1 MIDSAPWNVIP
12 EKQEEQIDEVSAAQ
26 EPAQHTE
33 SADDI
38 QNISSSQIQN
48 TESMK
53 QDTQEVKPKITKQPE
68 SDPQPKDSPTK
79 GEGNQEDDDQY
90 EEDVDDEFEEEENKT
105 QEESPEKKDDSY
117 QDYSK
122 IEDSNIEASK

>member
-1 MIDSAPWNVIP
+1 MM
-12 EKQEEQIDEVSAAQ
+12 
-26 EPAQHTE
+26 
-33 SADDI
+33 
-38 QNISSSQIQN
+38 N

-53 QDTQEVKPKITKQPE
+53 QDTQEVKPETTKQPE
-68 SDPQPKDSPTK
+68 SGPQIKNSPTK
-79 GEGNQEDDDQY
+79 GAENQEEDDQY
-90 EEDVDDEFEEEENKT
+90 EEDVEDDFDEEENKT